1 MRQRK
6 WKWEHCPL
14 MITWPGLCF
23 LDALCLTFNLWWERE
38 SESESIVFEKW
49 ESESESVVLRSLRGR
64 SLLPVL
70 LPCATC
76 SWELL
81 GQCPVIVSLMSARL
95 GRLVGQGRRVQRLSC
110 IWLSKRAVDKR
121 RKEKHGWSYAIV
133 YSPVMIVSDG
143 LLRASIP
150 GKLKKLPC
158 ASWKLAFYG

>member
-1 MRQRK
+1 MRARTLSLK
-6 WKWEHCPL
+6 SEKVRV
-14 MITWPGLCF
+14 G
-23 LDALCLTFNLWWERE
+23 AL
-38 SESESIVFEKW
+38 SSDDYVA
-49 ESESESVVLRSLRGR
+49 G

-81 GQCPVIVSLMSARL
+81 GQCPVIVSLMSALL
-95 GRLVGQGRRVQRLSC
+95 GLLVLVGESRRVQSLSC
-110 IWLSKRAVDKR
+110 TWLSKRAVDKR
-121 RKEKHGWSYAIV
+121 RKEKHGWSYVIV

-158 ASWKLAFYG
+158 ASRKLAFYG

>member
-1 MRQRK
+1 MRVRTLSLK
-6 WKWEHCPL
+6 SEKVRV
-14 MITWPGLCF
+14 G
-23 LDALCLTFNLWWERE
+23 AL
-38 SESESIVFEKW
+38 SSDDYVA
-49 ESESESVVLRSLRGR
+49 G

-121 RKEKHGWSYAIV
+121 RKEKQGWSYVFV
-133 YSPVMIVSDG
+133 YSPVMIVNDG

-158 ASWKLAFYG
+158 ASRKLAFYG

>member
-1 MRQRK
+1 MRVR
-6 WKWEHCPL
+6 
-14 MITWPGLCF
+14 
-23 LDALCLTFNLWWERE
+23 ALSLK
-38 SESESIVFEKW
+38 SEKVRVRALSSDDYVA
-49 ESESESVVLRSLRGR
+49 G

-95 GRLVGQGRRVQRLSC
+95 GLLALVGESRRVQSLSC
-110 IWLSKRAVDKR
+110 TWLSKRAVDKR
-121 RKEKHGWSYAIV
+121 RKEKHGWSYVFV

-158 ASWKLAFYG
+158 ASWKLAFCG

>member
-1 MRQRK
+1 MRVR
-6 WKWEHCPL
+6 
-14 MITWPGLCF
+14 
-23 LDALCLTFNLWWERE
+23 
-38 SESESIVFEKW
+38 
-49 ESESESVVLRSLRGR
+49 VLSSDDYVAG

-81 GQCPVIVSLMSARL
+81 GQCPVIVSLMSALL
-95 GRLVGQGRRVQRLSC
+95 GLLVLVLVLVGESRRVQSLSC
-110 IWLSKRAVDKR
+110 TWQSKRAVDKR
-121 RKEKHGWSYAIV
+121 RKEKHGWSYVIV

-158 ASWKLAFYG
+158 ASWKLAFCG

>member
-1 MRQRK
+1 MRVR
-6 WKWEHCPL
+6 
-14 MITWPGLCF
+14 
-23 LDALCLTFNLWWERE
+23 ALSLK
-38 SESESIVFEKW
+38 SEKVRVGALSSDDYVA
-49 ESESESVVLRSLRGR
+49 G

-81 GQCPVIVSLMSARL
+81 GQCPVIVSLMSALL
-95 GRLVGQGRRVQRLSC
+95 GLLVLVGESRRVQSLSC
-110 IWLSKRAVDKR
+110 TWLSKRAVDKR
-121 RKEKHGWSYAIV
+121 RKEKHGWSYVFV

-158 ASWKLAFYG
+158 ASWSFASYG